1 MERADDVQ
9 LIHRILS
16 GDDKAFDFLVKKY
29 QRGVHAL
36 AERKIGDFHTA
47 EEITQ
52 DTFLQAYKKLSA
64 LKNPHCFEGWLYVI
78 ANRLCI
84 DWIRKQKP
92 EMQSLENT
100 ALEEIEE
107 ASYKNYVS
115 EQQRTRSAE
124 RHHDIVK
131 KLLEKLPERERTVV
145 TLYYLSEM
153 TIREISESLG
163 VSAKTISSRLSRA
176 RKRLKEKENIFVR
189 EFF

>member
-1 MERADDVQ
+1 
-9 LIHRILS
+9 
-16 GDDKAFDFLVKKY
+16 
-29 QRGVHAL
+29 
-36 AERKIGDFHTA
+36 
-47 EEITQ
+47 
-52 DTFLQAYKKLSA
+52 
-64 LKNPHCFEGWLYVI
+64 
-78 ANRLCI
+78 
-84 DWIRKQKP
+84 
-92 EMQSLENT
+92 MQSLENT